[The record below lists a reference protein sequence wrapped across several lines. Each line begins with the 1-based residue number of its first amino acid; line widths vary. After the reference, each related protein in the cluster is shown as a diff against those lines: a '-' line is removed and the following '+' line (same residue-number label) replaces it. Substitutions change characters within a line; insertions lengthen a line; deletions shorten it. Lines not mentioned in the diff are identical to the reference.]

1 MSYGR
6 LMPASP
12 YLEKSRPLG
21 PSRRPSRSP
30 VAPYHMDQGL
40 SMTSEDIANTPP
52 ASRHIPPIGVIIP
65 TYNRAEVLV
74 RALEQ
79 LEAQTWTDFEVIV
92 VDDGSTDATP
102 QVMEEFRH
110 RTKLDLQYL
119 SQPNSGPARARNQA
133 IRVLRAPVCLMIGDD
148 IFASPNLVLTH
159 LQLHERRPEIP
170 VAAVGLTRWSESGQR
185 VTNFMR
191 WLDHN
196 GMQFDYQD
204 LLEGKQPDW
213 RHFYT
218 SNLSVKTKL
227 LRENPFNE
235 NFTKAAMED
244 TEVAYRLQKNCGLQ
258 MVFLTDALAYHLHP
272 TSFHQACRRMVTVG
286 AGRRYFDTL
295 WPECQSPARSWLRR
309 KIRRMIANHPKTV
322 IPFRLLAGVL
332 TRFWCPNPLMRVVL
346 NCCYTIGYSE
356 GGIPAK
362 EQSLNA
368 P

>member
-1 MSYGR
+1 
-6 LMPASP
+6 
-12 YLEKSRPLG
+12 
-21 PSRRPSRSP
+21 
-30 VAPYHMDQGL
+30 
-40 SMTSEDIANTPP
+40 MTSDDLANIPRSDRVTPQ
-52 ASRHIPPIGVIIP
+52 IGVIIP
-65 TYNRAEVLV
+65 TYNRADVLV
-74 RALEQ
+74 RALEH

-102 QVMEEFRH
+102 QVMERFRQC
-110 RTKLDLQYL
+110 TKLNLQYL
-119 SQPNSGPARARNQA
+119 SQPNSGPARARNLA
-133 IRVLRAPVCLMIGDD
+133 ISVLRAPVCLMIGDD

-159 LQLHERRPEIP
+159 LQLHERRPEIS

-191 WLDHN
+191 WLDAN
-196 GMQFDYQD
+196 GMQFDYEN
-204 LLEGKQPDW
+204 LLRGEQPDW

-244 TEVAYRLQKNCGLQ
+244 TEVAYRLQRKCSLQ
-258 MVFLTDALAYHLHP
+258 MVFLPDALAHHLHP
-272 TSFHQACRRMVTVG
+272 TNFHQACRRMVTVG

-295 WPECQSPARSWLRR
+295 WPECETPPRSWISR
-309 KIRRMIANHPKTV
+309 KIRRIVADHPKTV
-322 IPFRLLAGVL
+322 TPFRLLAAAL

-346 NCCYTIGYSE
+346 SCCYSVGYLE
-356 GGIPAK
+356 GGISAK
-362 EQSLNA
+362 GRSLDT